1 MEERRE
7 TGLYT
12 ERNLERGLKAGIKKG
27 KEARGEGKKALIQ
40 EIKSEE

>member
-1 MEERRE
+1 MGDRRE
-7 TGLYT
+7 IGLDT
-12 ERNLERGLKAGIKKG
+12 ERNLGLKVEIKKG